1 MAKSEV
7 VKRLE
12 NAWEMLSDRI
22 DNAHKEF
29 LKNADEEDLAESHF
43 VCWEEADVPFQ
54 LGRFFYADKDDGK
67 YEFHLEMNLKSK
79 NFEGYEF
86 SDNGSLSK
94 VQEKLGKNARIDFL
108 IEETTSSTLSVC
120 GEAKYFRYSIEGVSR
135 GRITIIDAIK
145 EDFEKLKTF
154 SKYEICQDTVYAV
167 LDKYYHRFD
176 TKSWDK
182 AKLLFEK
189 MEDSGITVFMKEV

>member
-7 VKRLE
+7 VKRLQ

-22 DNAHKEF
+22 DRAHKEF
-29 LKNADEEDLAESHF
+29 LKDADEEDLAESHF
-43 VCWEEADVPFQ
+43 ICWEEADVPFQ
-54 LGRFFYADKDDGK
+54 LGRFFYSEKDDGK

-86 SDNGSLSK
+86 SDNGNLSK

-108 IEETTSSTLSVC
+108 VAGPTNDIFPVC
-120 GEAKYFRYSIEGVSR
+120 GEAKYFRYPIEGISR
-135 GRITIIDAIK
+135 GTRTITDAIE
-145 EDFEKLKTF
+145 EDFEKLRTF
-154 SKYEICQDTVYAV
+154 LKYEVCQNTVYAV

-176 TKSWDK
+176 AKSWDK